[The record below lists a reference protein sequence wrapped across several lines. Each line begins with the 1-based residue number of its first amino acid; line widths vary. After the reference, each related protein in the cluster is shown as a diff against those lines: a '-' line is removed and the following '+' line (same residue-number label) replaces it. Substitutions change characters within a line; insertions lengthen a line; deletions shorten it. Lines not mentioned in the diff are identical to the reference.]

1 MVLTIYNKALFN
13 LIETTQILFGPCKR
27 KASEYARV
35 NRMVKDG
42 AIKSIMDRGR
52 HYVTRSTLVE
62 WMGSEEA
69 LNKALQNL
77 DNVVELYPDD

>member
-35 NRMVKDG
+35 TRMVKDG
-42 AIKSIMDRGR
+42 SINSITDRGR
-52 HYVTRSTLVE
+52 YYVTRKTLE
-62 WMGSEEA
+62 DFMGSEEA

-77 DNVVELYPDD
+77 DNVVELYPDN